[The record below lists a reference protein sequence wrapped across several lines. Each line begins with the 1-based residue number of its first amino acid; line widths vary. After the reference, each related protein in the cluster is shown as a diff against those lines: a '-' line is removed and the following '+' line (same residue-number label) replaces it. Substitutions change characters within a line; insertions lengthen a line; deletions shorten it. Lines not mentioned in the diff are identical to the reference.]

1 MSQYG
6 NERVSGSENCTFGC
20 LLEVMV
26 AKTEMVYAAI
36 TLADEGGLD
45 GVSMRK
51 LAKRLDVSPMALYHH
66 VRDRDELLDEMARV
80 ITGTQT
86 IVTAEGQGARELLI
100 HYAHTAFGA
109 LCSHPWLLH
118 MVMTPGR
125 VHQLVAPDDMQRL
138 LDALGAAGLD
148 ADQSRD
154 SVLGVSALAVGSASF
169 VVESQECRGD
179 VVRSLELAL
188 AAMTAGIEPP
198 PAESGIPSSR
208 VGAEA
213 LFA

>member
-1 MSQYG
+1 MEAITG
-6 NERVSGSENCTFGC
+6 FGC
-20 LLEVMV
+20 LLVVMI
-26 AKTEMVYAAI
+26 AKSEMVHAAI
-36 TLADEGGLD
+36 AIADEGGLD

-66 VRDRDELLDEMARV
+66 IRNRNELLDEMART

-109 LCSHPWLLH
+109 LCTHPWLLH

-138 LDALGAAGLD
+138 LGALGAAGLD
-148 ADQSRD
+148 ADQCRD
-154 SVLGVSALAVGSASF
+154 SVLAVSALAVGSASF
-169 VVESQECRGD
+169 VVESQGCRDD
-179 VVRSLELAL
+179 VVRALERAL
-188 AAMTAGIEPP
+188 AAMTAGIELNR
-198 PAESGIPSSR
+198 AEAGVASSR

-213 LFA
+213 LLA

>member
-1 MSQYG
+1 MI
-6 NERVSGSENCTFGC
+6 
-20 LLEVMV
+20 
-26 AKTEMVYAAI
+26 AKTELVNTAI
-36 TLADEGGLD
+36 ALADEDGLD

-51 LAKRLDVSPMALYHH
+51 LAKRLGLTPMAIYHH
-66 VRDRDELLDEMARV
+66 VRDRDELLDEMARL

-109 LCSHPWLLH
+109 LCTHPWLLH

-125 VHQLVAPDDMQRL
+125 VHQLVAPEDMQYL
-138 LDALGAAGLD
+138 LDALAAAGFD
-148 ADQSRD
+148 ADQCRD

-169 VVESQECRGD
+169 VVESQECRDD

-188 AAMTAGIEPP
+188 AAMTADIDPQ
-198 PAESGIPSSR
+198 PAEAGIPSSR
-208 VGAEA
+208 VAAEA
-213 LFA
+213 LLA